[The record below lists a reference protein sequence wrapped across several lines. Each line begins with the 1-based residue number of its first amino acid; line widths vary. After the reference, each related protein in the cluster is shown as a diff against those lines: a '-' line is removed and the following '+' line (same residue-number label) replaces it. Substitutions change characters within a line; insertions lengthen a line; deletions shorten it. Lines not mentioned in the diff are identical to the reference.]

1 MIGRRQLTVAS
12 PISLRGLS
20 GALAGSLR
28 GAATVS
34 AEATELVRKTFG
46 VREAVLTDSGTSA
59 LVLALRLAAPDGGTV
74 AYPSYA
80 CVDLAAAARY
90 AGVRVRLYDLD
101 PDTLSPDLDS
111 VRAVLER
118 GVDAIVVAHLFGYPA
133 DVVGVRALAAARGA
147 TVVEDAAQGA
157 AGSLNGQ
164 RLGSIG
170 DISLVSFGRGKGLC
184 AGSGGA
190 LLTSDSRWQDAL
202 ARLRLAPGGRGFGG
216 LAKAGVQWAL
226 GRPSVYAIPSMIPW
240 LRLGQMVYHPASE
253 PASMDVAASALLASA
268 FALEPEDLATRRTHA
283 RALDAAASTVDDLRL
298 VRVIA
303 GATAGYLRYAARDLS
318 RRRQADAGLGIARP
332 YPVTMAE
339 QVELAPVLVKDEPP
353 TPGAVE
359 LRDTLFTLPTHR
371 FVDMRDIAALSRWIA
386 AGKITPFPADGLL
399 AARGP

>member
-20 GALAGSLR
+20 AAFGASLR
-28 GAATVS
+28 HAATMSVQ
-34 AEATELVRKTFG
+34 ARELVRSTFG
-46 VREAVLTDSGTSA
+46 VSEAVLTDSGTSA
-59 LVLALRLAAPDGGTV
+59 LVLALRLAAPNGGTV

-111 VRAVLER
+111 VAAVLER

-133 DVVGVRALAAARGA
+133 DVFGVRALAAPRGV

-157 AGSLNGQ
+157 GGSLNGR

-170 DISLVSFGRGKGLC
+170 DLSLVSFGRGKGLC
-184 AGSGGA
+184 AGGGGA
-190 LLTSDSRWQDAL
+190 LLASESRWQHAL
-202 ARLRLAPGGRGFGG
+202 AELRLTSGGRGFGG
-216 LAKAGVQWAL
+216 LAKAAIQWAL

-253 PASMDVAASALLASA
+253 PASMDAAANVLLSSAL
-268 FALEPEDLATRRTHA
+268 ALEPEDLATRRAHA
-283 RALDAAASTVDDLRL
+283 RELDTAASSVDDLRH
-298 VRVIA
+298 VHAIN
-303 GATAGYLRYAARDLS
+303 GGNGGYLRYAVRDLS
-318 RRRQADAGLGIARP
+318 GRRSADATLGIARP

-339 QVELAPVLVKDEPP
+339 QVELAPVLAKAEPP

-371 FVDMRDIAALSRWIA
+371 FVDARDISALSRWIA
-386 AGKITPFPADGLL
+386 AGKITPFPADDLL
-399 AARGP
+399 AARGQ

>member
-12 PISLRGLS
+12 PISLAGLAS
-20 GALAGSLR
+20 ALGNSLRDAASVSDRARDLVRSQFDARGAL
-28 GAATVS
+28 
-34 AEATELVRKTFG
+34 
-46 VREAVLTDSGTSA
+46 LTDSGTSA
-59 LVLALRLAAPDGGTV
+59 LVLALRLAAPNGGTV
-74 AYPSYA
+74 GYPSYA

-133 DVVGVRALAAARGA
+133 DVVGVRALAAPRGV
-147 TVVEDAAQGA
+147 TVIEDAAQGA
-157 AGSLNGQ
+157 GGSLGGR

-170 DISLVSFGRGKGLC
+170 DLSLVSFGRGKGLC

-190 LLTSDSRWQDAL
+190 LLTSDPRWLHAL
-202 ARLRLAPGGRGFGG
+202 AALRLSEGGRGLGG

-253 PASMDVAASALLASA
+253 PAVMDVAASALLESA
-268 FALEPEDLATRRTHA
+268 LALEPEDLVTRRA
-283 RALDAAASTVDDLRL
+283 NASALDAAVSTAVDLRA
-298 VRVIA
+298 A
-303 GATAGYLRYAARDLS
+303 GTIDGAAPGYLRYAVRDLS
-318 RRRQADAGLGIARP
+318 RRRAVDARLGVARP

-339 QVELAPVLVKDEPP
+339 QVELAPVLVKNEPP
-353 TPGAVE
+353 TPGAE
-359 LRDTLFTLPTHR
+359 ALRDTLFTLPTHR
-371 FVDMRDIAALSRWIA
+371 FVGARDIAALRGWIST
-386 AGKITPFPADGLL
+386 GKITPFPEAGLST
-399 AARGP
+399 ARDP

>member
-20 GALAGSLR
+20 AALAGSFND
-28 GAATVS
+28 AATVS

-59 LVLALRLAAPDGGTV
+59 LVLALRLAAPNGGTV

-111 VRAVLER
+111 VGAVLDR

-133 DVVGVRALAAARGA
+133 DVVGVRALAAPRGV

-157 AGSLNGQ
+157 GGSLGGQ

-170 DISLVSFGRGKGLC
+170 DLSLVSFGRGKGLC

-190 LLTSDSRWQDAL
+190 LLTSDARWANAL
-202 ARLRLAPGGRGFGG
+202 ARLRLAAGGRGFGG
-216 LAKAGVQWAL
+216 LAKAAIQWAL

-253 PASMDVAASALLASA
+253 PTAMDVAASALLESA
-268 FALEPEDLATRRTHA
+268 FALEREDLITRRANA
-283 RALDAAASTVDDLRL
+283 RALDAAVQTAGDLRSA
-298 VRVIA
+298 RTID
-303 GATAGYLRYAARDLS
+303 GAAPGYLRYAVRDLS
-318 RRRQADAGLGIARP
+318 RRRAADARLGVARP

-339 QVELAPVLVKDEPP
+339 QVELAPVLVKNEPP
-353 TPGAVE
+353 TPGADA

-371 FVDMRDIAALSRWIA
+371 FVDARDIAALRGWIST
-386 AGKITPFPADGLL
+386 GKITPFPEAGLST
-399 AARGP
+399 ARDQ